1 MQSVNCYDR
10 CIINVSG
17 KSTYISLSDLEQVTY
32 NDEHLRKYNFFKIWN
47 MPLKTSCV
55 VYMPLRETFRIKWV
69 CHEVVQVS
77 VMEGHHLSTK
87 WRQRVRGAVWF
98 LGSSHLCW
106 SLLCVTLQ
114 PWTRSA
120 EKKQRDGQSC
130 IWYTRWPLVV
140 TSTSFKSVK
149 RSSWISV
156 SSK

>member
-77 VMEGHHLSTK
+77 VSFKYQVEAESERSCL
-87 WRQRVRGAVWF
+87 V
-98 LGSSHLCW
+98 LGSLTFVLIFAVCYPSALDKVSRKKAAGWAELHMVYQMAFGGHQYIFQECEALK
-106 SLLCVTLQ
+106 LNFCV
-114 PWTRSA
+114 
-120 EKKQRDGQSC
+120 
-130 IWYTRWPLVV
+130 
-140 TSTSFKSVK
+140 F
-149 RSSWISV
+149 
-156 SSK
+156 